1 MLLSGLSTCAHSS
14 VFLIF
19 LSVLFSI
26 PLVAGQDPFPITSL
40 PLWLEATGPVQFCVT
55 TQTSNYATSL
65 GCTELSPASCF
76 CVNATASYSIAR
88 AISSCVLDVG
98 EPASQ
103 ITTAT
108 HIFADYCLTNA
119 NVSAQDET
127 LIQDIPLYKMF
138 RGAGCATDMTSSFS
152 TAHGCDFVTPAPCLC
167 GNATSSYSLAQSMV
181 SCMTD
186 AGIASSLWTS
196 VTLLFSSYCSINLHN
211 PANRTVDGKVEYGPA
226 SISGEFKSLLELD
239 GSGFCSR
246 WF

>member
-1 MLLSGLSTCAHSS
+1 MRLLGHGTRAQSS
-14 VFLIF
+14 VFLIL
-19 LSVLFSI
+19 LSVLLSI
-26 PLVAGQDPFPITSL
+26 PLVAGQDPFPITGL
-40 PLWLEATGPVQFCVT
+40 PLWSEADGRVQFCVT
-55 TQTSNYATSL
+55 TQTANYVTSL

-76 CVNATASYSIAR
+76 CVNATASYSIAS
-88 AISSCVLDVG
+88 AISSCVLDIG
-98 EPASQ
+98 ESASQ
-103 ITTAT
+103 VTTAT

-152 TAHGCDFVTPAPCLC
+152 IAHGCDFVTPAPCLC
-167 GNATSSYSLAQSMV
+167 DNATSSYSLAQSMV

-186 AGIASSLWTS
+186 EGIASSLWTS
-196 VTLLFSSYCSINLHN
+196 VTLLFSSYCSINLRS

-226 SISGEFKSLLELD
+226 SNSGEFNSLLGLD

-246 WF
+246 